1 MPVFEGLPG
10 FLLVGDWAR
19 LNCWLGTGPNQHLV
33 GDWDSPKTTAQILW
47 IFCYN
52 RVKCGIPNFST
63 YQEDVMDHILRINTR
78 TKEIRYEETPDAYLK
93 TGGRGLIAK
102 ILLHEVD
109 PACEPLGRHNKLI
122 FAMGLLTGTNVSSAS
137 RVCIGAK
144 SPLTQGIK
152 ESNSGGTTAMRLAQL
167 GLKAVIL
174 EDQPLEEQP
183 LDDQWY
189 YIKISKDE
197 CSLES
202 ASDYLG
208 MGTGEFC
215 EAIHKIYPGA
225 AVSCIGP
232 VGEMLYS
239 SAGIATTD
247 TDHKPG
253 RFSGRGGLGA
263 VMGSKKIKGIVVIG
277 KDTMPLADKDGF
289 MTALKTYTA
298 VVKDAPST
306 LNYRTLGTASMV
318 RVMNGH
324 SGLPTC
330 NFSLG
335 TFDGMDNICGE
346 TMFDVITERGGEG
359 RTSHACMP
367 GCVIQCSNVYP
378 DKDGKTIVSPLEY
391 ENIGLLGSNLG
402 ISDLDTVARLNAL
415 CNEMGIDTIETGAA
429 IGVAMEAGLAAFGDG
444 AAALGLM
451 EEIRQGTVLGRLLGS
466 GATITGKVLGVRNV
480 PAINGQAFP
489 AYDPRAIKG
498 MGVTYATSPMGADHT
513 YGATA
518 RAQIEQAS
526 RVGQADLSFRTQKNM
541 AIYDTMGF
549 CIFCSGAVGNQHQLI
564 ADLINA
570 RHGWSVDADWLK
582 AVGEETLK
590 DEHTFNQKAGFTKAH
605 YRMPECFTE
614 RRLPGLNS
622 VFDVTPEELAEVVD
636 AHFEGRKTLKP

>member
-1 MPVFEGLPG
+1 ME
-10 FLLVGDWAR
+10 
-19 LNCWLGTGPNQHLV
+19 
-33 GDWDSPKTTAQILW
+33 K
-47 IFCYN
+47 
-52 RVKCGIPNFST
+52 
-63 YQEDVMDHILRINTR
+63 ILRINTR
-78 TKEIRYEETPDAYLK
+78 TRTIQYETTPESYLK

-102 ILLHEVD
+102 ILLNEVD
-109 PACEPLGRHNKLI
+109 PTCEPLGRHNKLI

-137 RVCIGAK
+137 RVSIGAK

-174 EDQPLEEQP
+174 EDQPEENP
-183 LDDQWY
+183 WY
-189 YIKISKDE
+189 YVKISQGE
-197 CSLES
+197 CTLEP
-202 ASDYLG
+202 AEGYLG

-215 EAIHKIYPGA
+215 EAIHKLYPGA

-247 TDHKPG
+247 ADHKPG

-277 KDTMPLADKDGF
+277 KDTMPLADKESF
-289 MTALKTYTA
+289 MAALKNYTS

-324 SGLPTC
+324 GGLPTN

-335 TFDGMDNICGE
+335 QFDGMDQISGE
-346 TMFDVITERGGEG
+346 TIFDVITERGGEG

-367 GCVIQCSNVYP
+367 GCVIQCSNVFP
-378 DKDGKTIVSPLEY
+378 DEEGKAIVSPLEY

-402 ISDLDTVARLNAL
+402 IADLDIVAKLNAL
-415 CNEMGIDTIETGAA
+415 CNEMGIDTIEAGAA
-429 IGVAMEAGLAAFGDG
+429 IGVAMEAGMAEFGDG
-444 AAALGLM
+444 AAALEFM
-451 EEIRQGTVLGRLLGS
+451 EEIRSGTVLGRVLGN
-466 GATITGKVLGVRNV
+466 GAVITGKVLGIRNV
-480 PAINGQAFP
+480 PAINGQSMP

-526 RVGQADLSFRTQKNM
+526 RVGQAELSFSTQKNI

-549 CIFCSGAVGNQHQLI
+549 CIFCSGAIGIQHQLI

-570 RHGWSVDADWLK
+570 RYGWTVDVQWLK

-590 DEHTFNQKAGFTKAH
+590 DEHTFNQLAGFTKAH
-605 YRMPECFTE
+605 YKMPECFTE
-614 RRLPGLNS
+614 RVLPGVNT
-622 VFDVTPEELAEVVD
+622 VFDVRPDELEQIIE
-636 AHFEGRKTLKP
+636 AHLEGRRTLRP

>member
-1 MPVFEGLPG
+1 
-10 FLLVGDWAR
+10 
-19 LNCWLGTGPNQHLV
+19 
-33 GDWDSPKTTAQILW
+33 
-47 IFCYN
+47 
-52 RVKCGIPNFST
+52 
-63 YQEDVMDHILRINTR
+63 MDKILRINTR
-78 TKEIRYEETPDAYLK
+78 TKTIQYETTPEPYLK

-102 ILLHEVD
+102 ILLNEVD
-109 PACEPLGRHNKLI
+109 PTCEPLGRHNKLI

-152 ESNSGGTTAMRLAQL
+152 ESNSGGTTAMRLAQM
-167 GLKAVIL
+167 GLKALIL
-174 EDQPLEEQP
+174 EDQPE
-183 LDDQWY
+183 DDRWWY
-189 YIKISKDE
+189 VKISKE
-197 CSLES
+197 ACTLEP
-202 ASDYLG
+202 AEAYQG

-215 EAIHKIYPGA
+215 EAVHKLYPGA
-225 AVSCIGP
+225 AISCIGP

-247 TDHKPG
+247 ADHKPG

-263 VMGSKKIKGIVVIG
+263 VMGSKKIKGIVVLG
-277 KDTMPLADKDGF
+277 KDTMPLADKEGF
-289 MTALKTYTA
+289 MAALKAYTS

-306 LNYRTLGTASMV
+306 LNYKTLGTASMV

-324 SGLPTC
+324 GGLPTH

-335 TFDGMDNICGE
+335 RFDGMDQICGE
-346 TMFDVITERGGEG
+346 TIFDVITERGGDG

-367 GCVIQCSNVYP
+367 GCVIQCSNIYP
-378 DKDGKTIVSPLEY
+378 DKDGKAIVSPLEY
-391 ENIGLLGSNLG
+391 ENLGLLGSNLG
-402 ISDLDTVARLNAL
+402 ISDLDVVARLNAL
-415 CNEMGIDTIETGAA
+415 CNDMGIDTIETGAA
-429 IGVAMEAGLAAFGDG
+429 IGVAMEAGLAAFGDSE
-444 AAALGLM
+444 AALGFM
-451 EEIRQGTVLGRLLGS
+451 ADIRRGTVLGRVLGN
-466 GATITGKVLGVRNV
+466 GAVVTGKVFGIRNV
-480 PAINGQAFP
+480 PAVNGQAMP

-526 RVGQADLSFRTQKNM
+526 RVGQAELSFSTQKNM

-570 RHGWSVDADWLK
+570 RYGWSVDVPWLK

-590 DEHTFNQKAGFTKAH
+590 DEHTFNQLAGFTKAH
-605 YRMPECFTE
+605 YKMPECFTE
-614 RRLPGLNS
+614 RVLPGVNT
-622 VFDVTPEELAEVVD
+622 VFDVGQDELEQVVE
-636 AHFEGRKTLKP
+636 AHLEGRRTLKP